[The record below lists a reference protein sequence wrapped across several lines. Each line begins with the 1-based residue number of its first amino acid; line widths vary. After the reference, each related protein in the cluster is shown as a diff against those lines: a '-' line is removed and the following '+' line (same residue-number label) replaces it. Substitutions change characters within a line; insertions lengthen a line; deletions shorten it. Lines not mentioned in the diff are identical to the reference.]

1 MATLTQVNEIIN
13 RVTVDDQTAESAA
26 QASKTIDGITVS
38 ADQATESVTAMG
50 HAGSAAGQAMAD
62 GATDG
67 AAALRE
73 TAARATATVNALR
86 SSLRTL
92 KSEEATL
99 QNALDAATA
108 GGLDTHDITE
118 NLSRVQG
125 EVASTT
131 SELAKMK
138 REQQGAKVALEAW
151 NGTTGQAYEQMNGYT
166 GAMLRGA
173 EANQQFF
180 TGLKAGAD
188 TSAKAALQSMRAV
201 GDELAA
207 VLLKENAAQE
217 KLARLQ
223 VTTPAAV
230 QRGDITQQDADA
242 SVAKAQALVAGYQ
255 QQADAIRKAR
265 LETDG
270 LTTALEEQTLVQAR
284 NTSATK
290 LEGYQIGILMDEA
303 HKFFDQIL
311 AGGNPLQA
319 AFYQVPNAVQIMGG
333 LGNSLTIV
341 RDLMTGPVGLAL
353 AAGSVGAAIYKLG
366 SYAEGE
372 QQQLAQLSQHLRA
385 TRADYL
391 DMADAAE
398 QAARKL
404 HQDDDG
410 LSLSDSRTTVQTIV
424 SVPTVDRTQI
434 QQLTADARNLSTV
447 LGTSVPDAAKTLAN
461 ALRDPS
467 QAAQQFSQQGLQGFD
482 AGLVLSV
489 QHMQQMG
496 DRAGAISLVLHTL
509 ESDFRNAN
517 ESALTP
523 FQASMKEL
531 KDEFGG
537 FGDAAVYA
545 AQHAGDG
552 IVSMATAGIKAMT
565 NLIAEIK
572 KLPAEIE
579 NLGSIAVSSAGS
591 FGSWV
596 YGGLE
601 KAVESMVP
609 SSLAHL
615 MQQGNT
621 SDPVFKS
628 ADQAANKPVL
638 SNQTNAQSAKA
649 AQDMIN
655 QVATEQ
661 SLTSDQTYLMHQLQA
676 RESSTG
682 QFQNGRLVTS
692 SAGALGAMQVMPDN
706 SAGYDL
712 TDLHGN
718 VSASAVLLKH
728 LYKKY
733 DGDQTLVAMA
743 YNWGEGSVDKWKAKG
758 ADPNAIPQ
766 ATQDYIAD
774 TTQGASYGPQAL
786 AGLRSQSDAYLS
798 KGDAGTAG
806 QMADLQ
812 RTLAGEQ
819 SAKDALNQRFQ
830 SGDPSAVKNYAEN
843 LKILDDQ
850 IDATKASIAN
860 LRDPMQ
866 QLAHSQDLAAQ
877 SAAGL
882 TGYDRQ
888 MISVAQQ
895 ADQAQLSLNGTHASA
910 AQVLAAQR
918 QAEQILAEQWQAGTA
933 ALSQQAA
940 AQDRVVQAYAQNNTS
955 LEHATHYAEVYQS
968 ALESFKEGSPEFVS
982 AVNSRTE
989 AMDKLSSSQHQ
1000 LELMQQTT
1008 ANDNQIAVLQTEAQT
1023 LGMNDEARQKLIT
1036 HMQAEQDLRQK
1047 NIPLTDQSAQAYLAS
1062 VDALSDATAAY
1073 QKQQQVMDDVTG
1085 SLSNMADTISDD
1097 ITQGFVQGT
1106 SSGMSFKNVLK
1117 GIESQVM
1124 ALVVKMG
1131 LINPLL
1137 NSIDG
1142 KSRTTLDDITK
1153 VFSKTNSSSSGG
1165 LSDSEIQQYMSSG
1178 SSANDNNM
1186 TAEDQMSLFGNTE
1199 PPASEA
1205 GTSSNGKTTGSNGM
1219 SVSDIQSLFGSGQS
1233 ASSSSASGS
1242 TASFGSMS
1250 DMFSGNGGL
1259 MSSSGQDAA
1268 SSAGGMMSLAGGIF
1282 GGFTTG
1288 YSLGKKASNLT
1299 GGGKGGK
1306 IGAAVGAG
1314 IGTAVGTV
1322 FGGPVGGMIGGT
1334 VLGAIGGIIGG
1345 LFNKTHRMY
1354 DSVVG
1359 ADGQLA
1365 IGGKSQKHSADDV
1378 TAGLTTDLDSVNA
1391 AYADAGITVQDG
1403 SYGEVGHY
1411 HKGKHKRS
1419 TSLQDLLPNIKLQ
1432 SDDANENLAL
1442 QQLMPDKFDS
1452 VDSYT
1457 QTIASIKQ
1465 LADTMDTLHVSVA
1478 KFDDQTHVTVG
1489 HISGYTGELGKV
1501 LSGLDGKTIS
1511 TSALESMISNLK
1523 SLLDLTND
1531 GAQSLVSQVADLR
1544 DKYQQAADQAKV
1556 YGLDYQVIL
1565 DKGNAIAQQMIDAE
1579 NTKLTQSDQSVQAR
1593 YLAAVGDQEGADL
1606 ANADISGAQQRQSLQ
1621 DEWRGYLGDSFANN
1635 QTYVAQMADLD
1646 KTLAAERLKIQKTY
1660 ADQALATQQQAAE
1673 AAAEKQAQYQA
1684 QAESSI
1690 TSVFSSLADYV
1701 RGLGTSDASPLS
1713 VQDQYKLAN
1722 DNFNADYQAA
1732 MGGDYDAL
1740 SRLQTES
1747 QTVLSV
1753 DQKWLGS
1760 GTDYASAYKDQLTK
1774 LQAIGNLG
1782 ADAFTANLAKQ
1793 LAAQQVDATLQVK
1806 QAVQAMQ
1813 AAITAELKQFIRVQ
1827 TLKAA

>member
-13 RVTVDDQTAESAA
+13 RVTVDDQTAEGAA

-73 TAARATATVNALR
+73 TAARATATVNVLR

-92 KSEEATL
+92 KSEESTL
-99 QNALDAATA
+99 QSALDAATA

-138 REQQGAKVALEAW
+138 REQQSAKVALEAW
-151 NGTTGQAYEQMNGYT
+151 NGTTGHAYEQMNGYAD
-166 GAMLRGA
+166 AMLRGN

-242 SVAKAQALVAGYQ
+242 SVAKAQALVASYQ
-255 QQADAIRKAR
+255 QQANAIRKAR
-265 LETDG
+265 VETDG

-284 NTSATK
+284 NASATK

-353 AAGSVGAAIYKLG
+353 AAGSAGAAIYKLG

-434 QQLTADARNLSTV
+434 QQLTTDARNLSTV
-447 LGTSVPDAAKTLAN
+447 LGTSVPDAAKALAN

-509 ESDFRNAN
+509 EADFRNAN
-517 ESALTP
+517 EQALTP
-523 FQASMKEL
+523 FQTSIKDL

-579 NLGSIAVSSAGS
+579 SLGSSAVSSAGS

-638 SNQTNAQSAKA
+638 SNQTNTQSAKA

-661 SLTSDQTYLMHQLQA
+661 NLTSDQSYLMRMLQPQ
-676 RESSTG
+676 ESSTG
-682 QFQNGRLVTS
+682 QYRNGRLVTS
-692 SAGALGAMQVMPDN
+692 SAGALGAMQVMPGN

-712 TDLHGN
+712 ADLHGN
-718 VSASAVLLKH
+718 ESAAAKLLK
-728 LYKKY
+728 KY
-733 DGDQTLVAMA
+733 YEKYGGDLTLTAMA
-743 YNWGEGSVDKWKAKG
+743 YNWGPGNVDKWLAQG
-758 ADPNAIPQ
+758 SDPNAIPKE
-766 ATQDYIAD
+766 TQDYIAN
-774 TTQGASYGPQAL
+774 TTEGASYGPQAL

-798 KGDAGTAG
+798 KGDGGTAG

-830 SGDPSAVKNYAEN
+830 SGDPSAVKNYADN

-888 MISVAQQ
+888 MIAVAQQ

-910 AQVLAAQR
+910 AQVLAAQK

-955 LEHATHYAEVYQS
+955 LEHATHYAEAYQS

-989 AMDKLSSSQHQ
+989 AMDKLSASHHE

-1008 ANDNQIAVLQTEAQT
+1008 ANDNQIAVLQTESQT

-1047 NIPLTDQSAQAYLAS
+1047 NIPLTDQSTQAYLTS

-1142 KSRTTLDDITK
+1142 KSRTTLEDITK

-1165 LSDSEIQQYMSSG
+1165 LSDSEIQQYMGSG

-1186 TAEDQMSLFGNTE
+1186 TSEDQMSLFGNTE
-1199 PPASEA
+1199 PSASEA
-1205 GTSSNGKTTGSNGM
+1205 GASSSGKTTGSNGM
-1219 SVSDIQSLFGSGQS
+1219 SVSDIQSLFGSGKS
-1233 ASSSSASGS
+1233 ASSSSTS
-1242 TASFGSMS
+1242 SFGSMS

-1299 GGGKGGK
+1299 GGGQGGK

-1378 TAGLTTDLDSVNA
+1378 TAGLTTDLGSVNA

-1411 HKGKHKRS
+1411 HKGKHQRR

-1442 QQLMPDKFDS
+1442 QQLMPSKFDS
-1452 VDSYT
+1452 VESYT
-1457 QTIASIKQ
+1457 DTIASIKQ
-1465 LADTMDTLHVSVA
+1465 LADTLDALHVSVA

-1489 HISGYTGELGKV
+1489 HISGYTGDLGKV

-1511 TSALESMISNLK
+1511 TSTLESMISNLK

-1531 GAQSLVSQVADLR
+1531 GAQSLVSQVADLK

-1621 DEWRGYLGDSFANN
+1621 DEWRGYLGDSFADN

-1684 QAESSI
+1684 QAQSSI

-1713 VQDQYKLAN
+1713 AQDQYKLAN

-1782 ADAFTANLAKQ
+1782 ADTFTANLAKQ